1 MAFLYITETSGVANV
16 NNATFA
22 QDAPAMPPLGE
33 KVLAITTTSTASTT
47 FSAQTKLILVSTDAI
62 CSLAFSTS
70 STTVSATTS
79 AHRMPANTTRLYGV
93 TPGGTISVVSNT

>member
-1 MAFLYITETSGVANV
+1 MATLYVSEFSGIAAVT
-16 NNATFA
+16 NAAFA
-22 QDAPAMPPLGE
+22 QDAPATPVLGE
-33 KVLAITTTSTASTT
+33 KSLSITTTSTASTT
-47 FSAQTKLILVSTDAI
+47 FTAQTKLILVSTDAI

-93 TPGGTISVVSNT
+93 TPGGTIAVVANT